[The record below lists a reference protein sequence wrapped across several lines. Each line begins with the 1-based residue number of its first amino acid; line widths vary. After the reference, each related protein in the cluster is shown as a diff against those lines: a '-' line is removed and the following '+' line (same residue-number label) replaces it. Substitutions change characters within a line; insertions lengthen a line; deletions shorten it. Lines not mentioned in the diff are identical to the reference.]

1 MADVAEL
8 LSALKTSAQTISGL
22 IVHDYQPDSI
32 VTPALILS
40 LPAGDRIAQHDA
52 TLDRASW
59 WNFTALLLVSRVSD
73 REAQKA
79 LYAYLSTSGSK
90 SIRNALETSRTL
102 GGKAHVLLV
111 DDPEN
116 WGEFTV
122 ADVSYWGAEWN
133 VRVLA

>member
-1 MADVAEL
+1 MAEIGPL
-8 LSALKTSAQTISGL
+8 LAALKTSGQTISNL

-32 VTPALILS
+32 VTPCLILS
-40 LPAGDRIAQHDA
+40 LPAGDRIAEHDA

-73 REAQKA
+73 REAQYR
-79 LYAYLSTSGSK
+79 LYEYLSTSGNK

-102 GGKAHVLLV
+102 GGLAHVLLV

-122 ADVSYWGAEWN
+122 GDTPYWGAEWN